1 MTTII
6 KNTNELNKKL
16 NKMDKVFYSNL
27 IINNCPID
35 LDADD
40 FKDIASKTNSI
51 MSKDVYLKDMLRLF
65 VSYLSDEDRKI
76 LRSFLDKEKKDKR
89 KSRKGSEEENKSN
102 ETKTSTTET
111 IIVEEDTLDTNNQ
124 DDNNTEEKVSE
135 EPKVI
140 LLPGPTLNDVDN
152 QSDKSKESSDS
163 LDEILLDLS
172 SGAVKTAAVN
182 SSDAPK
188 TAKGPVITEAM
199 KEKTHADRIEAI
211 KTIDKYLRE
220 RGTSL
225 KALFMKNGY
234 LGLSAKLDTVLNCKN
249 PKKKISYLKEVYEA
263 ALNCVA

>member
-51 MSKDVYLKDMLRLF
+51 MSKDVYLKDMLRVF

-111 IIVEEDTLDTNNQ
+111 IIVEEDTSDTNNQ
-124 DDNNTEEKVSE
+124 DDNNTKEKVSE

-140 LLPGPTLNDVDN
+140 LLPGPTLDDVDN

-172 SGAVKTAAVN
+172 SGAVKTASVN
-182 SSDAPK
+182 GTPNRPAID
-188 TAKGPVITEAM
+188 
-199 KEKTHADRIEAI
+199 KEKNKAEKIESI
-211 KTIDKYLRE
+211 KNIDNNLRNK
-220 RGTSL
+220 GTSL

-234 LGLSAKLDTVLNCKN
+234 LGLSAKLDTVLNCRN
-249 PKKKISYLKEVYEA
+249 NKKKLNYLDEVYEA
-263 ALNCVA
+263 ALNCAA